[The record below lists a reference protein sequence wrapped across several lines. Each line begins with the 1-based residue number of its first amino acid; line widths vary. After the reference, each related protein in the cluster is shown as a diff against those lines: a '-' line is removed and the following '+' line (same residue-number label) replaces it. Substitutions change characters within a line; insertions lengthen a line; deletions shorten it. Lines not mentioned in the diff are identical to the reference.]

1 MVDKSF
7 IHKLI
12 AFNPSRP
19 YVWELKITEEEFLC
33 LEKDLC
39 SYITNASNKDDA
51 LKMVVYVA
59 EWYKRRYTNRAKK
72 DYQKV
77 FGGLKPDLETAWNT
91 LGIDNKYLYRG
102 ENNQKLYLYSTF
114 ILGGL
119 AVKFEHQKNEKP
131 FLRALCRVYNKED
144 DSFDRIVDNN
154 HSIAFKESIVQGH
167 SLFDFLEAVITSH
180 DNSEAI
186 PYAEKDVAN
195 EKTEIGL
202 LIRLIQD
209 INYEVIKSKFR
220 LEWIITAIPGDNL
233 VSRRLRI
240 WLNPEEKGQLHH
252 LLRLDRLKKWGFT
265 EPEEMRYI
273 RIGVRYLKGKDLIK
287 DADFNHPDIYY
298 RNTGDSSVGFI
309 CEKADYACCNNVP
322 VAEFDKIQLITWN
335 DDGHELTNAILE
347 EDVDWS
353 VKQFYREE
361 IGEDDWSTR
370 VNNQKETA
378 LLYSCEWT
386 IAENSIDK
394 LSEKKNIYNKKFGE
408 GYSFYWSYINTSIT
422 IEDGN
427 ESRTYY
433 NRQGYDHIVARQYQ
447 ETIQYTEDG
456 KVMWHHSED
465 EDSPESTEPIY
476 LIFGKTDLIAYHTE
490 NKEEGDE
497 DTCEA
502 IETELIEYKNS
513 KGNYIAWT
521 DTDLPT
527 FGYNKLRVTVKQK
540 QYLLNVF
547 YLPKRIERNIEDNT
561 IHYFNGEKDDVYAD
575 KVNIDGAKER
585 NLILEPVVLLNIG
598 SKISCI
604 QVPVFRPVK
613 LKEVCYNGRVLM
625 YDNDGNVSI
634 PYILK
639 EFVDIHDYGDG
650 GFRSYSCKDFRNIF
664 ADINRNKSEYLSS
677 GKVTSAID
685 GKLFTDNDAPKGFSF
700 FIRKTFSKD
709 PQLRYCYWGR
719 QKDTKPMPVK
729 DIESFELQSGMVLF
743 QDQRK
748 ISDRLQCEFTEK
760 EALGFAKIHEGQMS
774 AIEVF
779 SIASEYNQYFF
790 HFKEM
795 RSLANG
801 IEEKKRDFFKE
812 IYNPILEKR
821 NNSFSEK
828 DHKDMLRFAEEFSL
842 NELKEKII
850 VELNKTI

>member
-1 MVDKSF
+1 MKKSLET
-7 IHKLI
+7 KLSN
-12 AFNPSRP
+12 FNPQRP
-19 YVWELKITEEEFLC
+19 YIWEMRITEDEFVS
-33 LEKDLC
+33 LEDEIKNSSLD
-39 SYITNASNKDDA
+39 YNNNRDA
-51 LKMVVYVA
+51 LKALVYLA
-59 EWYKRRYTNRAKK
+59 EWYKRRYTNRTKK

-77 FGGLKPDLETAWNT
+77 FGNQKPNLETIWNT
-91 LGIDNKYLYRG
+91 LNIDLKYLYKG
-102 ENNQKLYLYSTF
+102 ENNQNLFQYSTF

-119 AVKFEHQKNEKP
+119 AVKFERQKNEKP

-167 SLFDFLEAVITSH
+167 CLFEFLEAVITSH

-186 PYAEKDVAN
+186 PYAEEDVAN
-195 EKTEIGL
+195 ENTEIRL
-202 LIRLIQD
+202 LIQLIQD

-220 LEWIITAIPGDNL
+220 LEWVITAVPGDNL

-252 LLRLDRLKKWGFT
+252 LLRLDRLKKWGFI

-273 RIGVRYLKGKDLIK
+273 RIGVRYLKGDEIIK
-287 DADFNHPDIYY
+287 DADFYHPDIYY
-298 RNTGDSSVGFI
+298 RNTGDASVGFI
-309 CEKADYACCNNVP
+309 CEKADYSCCNNVP
-322 VAEFDKIQLITWN
+322 VAEFDKVQLITWN
-335 DDGHELTNAILE
+335 DDGSELTNAILE

-353 VKQFYREE
+353 VRQLYREE

-378 LLYSCEWT
+378 LLYSCEWV
-386 IAENSIDK
+386 IAENSIDR
-394 LSEKKNIYNKKFGE
+394 LSEKKTIYNKRFGE
-408 GYSFYWSYINTSIT
+408 GNSVYWSYINASIT

-465 EDSPESTEPIY
+465 EDSPELIDPIF
-476 LIFGKTDLIAYHTE
+476 LIYGKSDLIAYHTE

-502 IETELIEYKNS
+502 IEIEIFEYKGSN
-513 KGNYIAWT
+513 GNYTVWT
-521 DTDLPT
+521 NTDLPT

-547 YLPKRIERNIEDNT
+547 YIPKRIERNIADNT
-561 IHYFNGEKDDVYAD
+561 IHYFNGENDDIYDD
-575 KVNIDGAKER
+575 KVNIGSAKER
-585 NLILEPVVLLNIG
+585 NQIIEPVVLLNIG
-598 SKISCI
+598 SKNSYI

-613 LKEVCYNGRVLM
+613 LKEVCYENRVLM
-625 YDNDGNVSI
+625 YDKDGEVSI

-639 EFVDIHDYGDG
+639 EFVDIHDYGES
-650 GFRSYSCKDFRNIF
+650 GFRSYSCKDFRDIF
-664 ADINRNKSEYLSS
+664 AEINSNKSEYLSS

-685 GKLFTDNDAPKGFSF
+685 GKLFTDSDAPEGLSF
-700 FIRKTFSKD
+700 FIRKAFSKN
-709 PQLRYCYWGR
+709 PQLKYCYWDC
-719 QKDTKPMPVK
+719 QKDTKPMSLK
-729 DIESFELQSGMVLF
+729 DIESFELPSGFVLF

-748 ISDRLQCEFTEK
+748 ISDSLRGEFMEK
-760 EALGFAKIHEGQMS
+760 EALGFAKIKKKGQE
-774 AIEVF
+774 ALAVF
-779 SIASEYNQYFF
+779 LVASEYNQYFF
-790 HFKEM
+790 QFNEM
-795 RSLANG
+795 RLLANG
-801 IEEKKRDFFKE
+801 IEEKRRDFFKE
-812 IYNPILEKR
+812 IYNPLLKKR

-842 NELKEKII
+842 NELKERII